1 MARGLKDIVDALR
14 RGQQYERGCT
24 LLIGAGCSKTAKIPL
39 AGEIVDHI
47 RNSGL
52 YDRVYELA
60 LERAKH
66 ERPDAVVPTYG
77 HCMEEMDRGDQR
89 DLIRGYIRNARMN
102 WAHAGIAA
110 LVKHGYVDRILTTN
124 FDPLIARACAIFN
137 EIPAVYDLT
146 MSTMRRFDD
155 LPDKAIFHLHG
166 QQNGFSLLNS
176 PSELASHKKNI
187 RPLIERV
194 RETRTWIVC
203 GYSGQN
209 DPLFELIEDC
219 GGYEHGLYWIGREP
233 TAPYHLES
241 LLGPNAGKGGHYV
254 PFEGADEFFL
264 RLCGELGIADFTFM
278 QRPLDHVEEILEQF
292 VDFPSAAT
300 DQGLDLLKTAKNSI
314 GKYKQLIVDTSAQ
327 EAADQRIAEV
337 VSTQGLEAAQSLL
350 SADSETTGRLSPET
364 RALLALMEGI
374 ELYDRA
380 VKTRETTEANE
391 LYRTA
396 CLKYATA
403 HAIMPNSPNTLNN
416 WGAALA
422 AQARC
427 SPDEEAH
434 RLWAEA
440 REKYVAALAIKP
452 DKNETYN
459 NWGNLLGAQAL
470 RSSDEEAERLW
481 AEAGEKY
488 AAALAIKPDSHDV
501 LYNWGIQLA
510 AQAKRSGD
518 NARERWLAAC
528 EKYAAALAI
537 KPDAYLTFNNWGVAL
552 DALALLS
559 QGDDARRLWAAAD
572 EKYTAALAIQPQSH
586 EALNN
591 WGVSLKA
598 QAERSSDAEAKR
610 LLMEAEEKFA
620 AALAIK
626 PDNYETLSNWGA
638 ALNVRAQRS
647 TDADA
652 HSLWAEAHEKYA
664 AAQAIQ
670 PKDPDTL
677 NNWGVALA
685 AQAQRSADDQ
695 AHRLWGEAGEKYAA
709 ALAIKPSLHKTLW
722 NWGVTLNARARRS
735 QDEQAHALL
744 ALAGEKYAGA
754 LALKPNMFEALN
766 YWGGALV
773 EQAQRSQDAQ
783 AQTLL
788 TLAGEKYAAALAI
801 KPDHHEVLY
810 NWGAA
815 LIAQAHRKTGTERDR
830 LLGEAYE
837 KCLRAER
844 ISPDS
849 GAYNLACIHAMRHE
863 PQAAIDWLERSHA
876 AGKLPARM
884 HIEADKDLDGIRDTP
899 EFQRWLQTMSWA
911 D

>member
-24 LLIGAGCSKTAKIPL
+24 LLVGAGCSKTAKIPL

-47 RNSGL
+47 RNSGI

-60 LERAKH
+60 LERAKC

-203 GYSGQN
+203 GYSGLN

-292 VDFPSAAT
+292 VDFPTAAT

-314 GKYKQLIVDTSAQ
+314 GKYKRLIVDVSAQ

-337 VSTQGLEAAQSLL
+337 VSTQGLEAAVSLL
-350 SADSETTGRLSPET
+350 SADSEMAGRLSPET
-364 RALLALMEGI
+364 RALLILMEGI
-374 ELYDRA
+374 DLYDKAR
-380 VKTRETTEANE
+380 EANDATHANL
-391 LYRTA
+391 LYRKA
-396 CLKYATA
+396 YQKYAAA
-403 HAIMPNSPNTLNN
+403 HAIKPDSHDTLNN

-422 AQARC
+422 AQARR
-427 SPDEEAH
+427 SPDEEARQLWAEACEKYAAALAIKPDTNEALNNWGNVLHGQAERSSGEEARRLWAEAEGKYAAALAIKPDSYDALYNWGLTLALQAKRSADEEAH
-434 RLWAEA
+434 RLWVAACEKYAAALAIKPNAYIALNNWGIALDALALSRPDDEA
-440 REKYVAALAIKP
+440 RRLWVEAEEKYVAALAIEPNSHEALNNWGISLSARAQRSPFEEAQRLWAEAGEKYAMALAIKP
-452 DKNETYN
+452 DKHETLS
-459 NWGNLLGAQAL
+459 NWGATLDAQAQ
-470 RSSDEEAERLW
+470 RSPDAEARCLW

-488 AAALAIKPDSHDV
+488 AAALAIKPHD
-501 LYNWGIQLA
+501 N
-510 AQAKRSGD
+510 
-518 NARERWLAAC
+518 
-528 EKYAAALAI
+528 
-537 KPDAYLTFNNWGVAL
+537 
-552 DALALLS
+552 
-559 QGDDARRLWAAAD
+559 
-572 EKYTAALAIQPQSH
+572 
-586 EALNN
+586 
-591 WGVSLKA
+591 
-598 QAERSSDAEAKR
+598 
-610 LLMEAEEKFA
+610 
-620 AALAIK
+620 
-626 PDNYETLSNWGA
+626 ETLS
-638 ALNVRAQRS
+638 
-647 TDADA
+647 
-652 HSLWAEAHEKYA
+652 
-664 AAQAIQ
+664 
-670 PKDPDTL
+670 
-677 NNWGVALA
+677 NWGVALA
-685 AQAQRSADDQ
+685 AHAQRSQGEEAQ
-695 AHRLWGEAGEKYAA
+695 RHWTEAGEKYAA
-709 ALAIKPSLHKTLW
+709 ALAIKPDFHHALN
-722 NWGVTLNARARRS
+722 NWGNA
-735 QDEQAHALL
+735 LC
-744 ALAGEKYAGA
+744 
-754 LALKPNMFEALN
+754 
-766 YWGGALV
+766 
-773 EQAQRSQDAQ
+773 AQ
-783 AQTLL
+783 AQHTHDNEADRLWAE
-788 TLAGEKYAAALAI
+788 AGEKYAAVFAI
-801 KPDHHEVLY
+801 KPDSHETLN
-810 NWGAA
+810 NWVITLLARTHCS
-815 LIAQAHRKTGTERDR
+815 QASERDR
-830 LLGEAYE
+830 LLDEAYE
-837 KCLRAER
+837 KCLRVEQT
-844 ISPDS
+844 SPGAS
-849 GAYNLACIHAMRHE
+849 AYNLACIHALRNRPE
-863 PQAAIDWLERSHA
+863 EAIDWLERSHA
-876 AGKLPARM
+876 AGKLPTQA
-884 HIEADKDLDGIRDTP
+884 HIAVDKDFDGIRETAP
-899 EFQRWLQTMSWA
+899 FQAWLQRMGWA